1 MLEENINN
9 DNTQLIVK
17 DETQLD
23 AKIDESLLGLPLDEA
38 EQIISD
44 NIIKAESKAELERQF
59 DLFNITQS
67 KKNALRVIKLNS
79 LLTKVEDQA
88 IERFEKRPDQI
99 SNKELLEYMQVVSG
113 QIDKSKAYVAEV
125 LKDKP
130 LINVNNSKTEVNVNL
145 GPQLNRESRE
155 KVMDAISALISQ
167 VNKNYSEPS
176 FKDLS
181 NESDITEIASQE
193 VDSDK

>member
-1 MLEENINN
+1 MLEENSN
-9 DNTQLIVK
+9 DLTIKEDTQLN
-17 DETQLD
+17 
-23 AKIDESLLGLPLDEA
+23 AKIDESLLSLPLDEA
-38 EQIISD
+38 EEVISN
-44 NIIKAESKAELERQF
+44 NIIKADSKVELEKQF

-79 LLTKVEDQA
+79 LLSKVEDQA

-113 QIDKSKAYVAEV
+113 QIDRSKAYVTEI

-130 LINVNNSKTEVNVNL
+130 LISVNNTKNEVNVNL

-167 VNKNYSEPS
+167 VNKNYNDSS

-181 NESDITEIASQE
+181 NESTITEVATEINDENS
-193 VDSDK
+193 VNK